1 MPPSDEPSCLNI
13 QGWRA
18 STPEEVLEYFDPD
31 QPREGRQTRHMLV
44 VRSHLR
50 PIDLYC
56 YLVARFGQP
65 NGFQNFLRRDDSD
78 NLIHWDFNLK
88 AHEIDVYLAGASREI
103 HISVTEELTDEQWK
117 ALIIGIRDSYGRVGK
132 QKSAVLKSLEKYV
145 VFQNKFVSLA
155 DLCADL
161 HAVILDAPTFE
172 QAILKAGSKEDIAE
186 YTETVKRASARASD
200 LYGNCLK
207 LRLLT
212 PIMAEAYINMI
223 ILMFCKDVIRKD
235 KAKYQEFLRARIPDR
250 LYLLTRHC
258 DGFARH
264 IDKTTDAYANFMRV
278 IDKRNF
284 ALHGNVNPIEEQ
296 LEVVYFDKR
305 RPLFVNPGNN
315 VEKLREQLESVHDPQ
330 QVIADY
336 ETVQIFLLEIMECL
350 MDRYLAYFEQVIG
363 NAFPGFDV
371 KRERVTRLLP
381 DHAVLGIFE
390 GIRYDDQ
397 LNVEW

>member
-1 MPPSDEPSCLNI
+1 MTTTDEPSCLNI

-31 QPREGRQTRHMLV
+31 QPREDRKERHILV
-44 VRSHLR
+44 VRTRLR
-50 PIDLYC
+50 PVDAYC

-78 NLIHWDFNLK
+78 NWIHWDFNLK
-88 AHEIDVYLAGASREI
+88 AGEFDVYLAGTSREI
-103 HISVTEELTDEQWK
+103 HISVTEELTDDQWK
-117 ALIIGIRDSYGRVGK
+117 TLIVGIRNDYGRVGK

-172 QAILKAGSKEDIAE
+172 QATLKAGSKEDIAE
-186 YTETVKRASARASD
+186 YTEAVKRASERASD
-200 LYGNCLK
+200 LYGDCLK

-223 ILMFCKDVIRKD
+223 ILMFCKDAIRND
-235 KAKYQEFLRARIPDR
+235 KAKYQEFVRARIPDR

-264 IDKTTDAYANFMRV
+264 IDKTTDAYANFMRI

-296 LEVVYFDKR
+296 LEVIYFDKR

-315 VEKLREQLESVHDPQ
+315 VEKLREQLESIHDPQ

-336 ETVQIFLLEIMECL
+336 EAVQIFLL
-350 MDRYLAYFEQVIG
+350 
-363 NAFPGFDV
+363 
-371 KRERVTRLLP
+371 
-381 DHAVLGIFE
+381 AV
-390 GIRYDDQ
+390 R
-397 LNVEW
+397 